1 MLYSPENNLF
11 ASLTENQSQYAY
23 SYHEMHNNT
32 DINSA
37 VYYRQKSNTSVI
49 HIIVA
54 NYKHLSQS
62 CQQSRYL
69 GKKQADKDADLQ
81 KS

>member
-37 VYYRQKSNTSVI
+37 GI
-49 HIIVA
+49 
-54 NYKHLSQS
+54 L
-62 CQQSRYL
+62 
-69 GKKQADKDADLQ
+69 
-81 KS
+81 

>member
-37 VYYRQKSNTSVI
+37 GILQAEIK
-49 HIIVA
+49 HICDS
-54 NYKHLSQS
+54 YHCGQL
-62 CQQSRYL
+62 
-69 GKKQADKDADLQ
+69 
-81 KS
+81 

>member
-1 MLYSPENNLF
+1 MLIVTMRCITT
-11 ASLTENQSQYAY
+11 LTL
-23 SYHEMHNNT
+23 
-32 DINSA
+32 ILL

-69 GKKQADKDADLQ
+69 GKKQGDKDADLQ

>member
-1 MLYSPENNLF
+1 MLIVTMRCITT
-11 ASLTENQSQYAY
+11 LTL
-23 SYHEMHNNT
+23 
-32 DINSA
+32 ILL

-69 GKKQADKDADLQ
+69 RKKQGDKDADLQ